1 MARGGVL
8 DLVRP
13 DIFWVCPIC
22 EALNKWEDS
31 RCKECHHTTDLLFS
45 LTTSEADSPGFIVPV
60 LWNRIRV
67 VHTQR
72 NTYVRAAP
80 VYISPW
86 WNTLRELSEIAR
98 MRHAPMNVIMKQYKG
113 LKNTG
118 LNDTEIVARM
128 LE

>member
-8 DLVRP
+8 DLARP
-13 DIFWVCPIC
+13 DIFFVCPIC

-31 RCKECHHTTDLLFS
+31 RCKECHHTTELLFS
-45 LTTSEADSPGFIVPV
+45 LTTVPA
-60 LWNRIRV
+60 LGDGIRV
-67 VHTQR
+67 VHTRQ

-80 VYISPW
+80 VYTSPW

-98 MRHAPMNVIMKQYKG
+98 LRHAPMNVIMKQYKS

-118 LNDTEIVARM
+118 LNDTEIVGRL